1 MKKPDGNTLVRRW
14 PYVMRGATLWR
25 AWAAAFTILVII
37 YSLASAQSYSYRRF
51 DRQLNKKE
59 EKQIRQ
65 TLAAL
70 TLEEKIGQMIM
81 VNSAA
86 VFMNRDSD
94 EYNRLRHRVV
104 DNKVG
109 GVILSRSQVWAT
121 AILTNRLQQMA
132 KVPLLTA
139 AD

>member
-65 TLAAL
+65 TLTAL

-81 VNSAA
+81 FNSAA
-86 VFMNRDSD
+86 LFMNRSF
-94 EYNRLRHRVV
+94 
-104 DNKVG
+104 
-109 GVILSRSQVWAT
+109 
-121 AILTNRLQQMA
+121 
-132 KVPLLTA
+132 LLA
-139 AD
+139 SGQPGFAESASLPFC